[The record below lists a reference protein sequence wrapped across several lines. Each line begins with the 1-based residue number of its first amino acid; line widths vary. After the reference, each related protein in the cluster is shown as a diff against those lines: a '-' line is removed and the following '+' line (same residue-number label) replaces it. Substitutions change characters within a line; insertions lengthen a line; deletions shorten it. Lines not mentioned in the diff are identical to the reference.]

1 MLPPIVG
8 EEGYEDKLSRY
19 ENFDNYCPFEMPHSY
34 NQDFII
40 KSINFKEKDIST
52 PETKQKFFENIN
64 NLLRQY
70 STSSKII
77 LFKQC

>member
-34 NQDFII
+34 N
-40 KSINFKEKDIST
+40 
-52 PETKQKFFENIN
+52 
-64 NLLRQY
+64 
-70 STSSKII
+70 
-77 LFKQC
+77 